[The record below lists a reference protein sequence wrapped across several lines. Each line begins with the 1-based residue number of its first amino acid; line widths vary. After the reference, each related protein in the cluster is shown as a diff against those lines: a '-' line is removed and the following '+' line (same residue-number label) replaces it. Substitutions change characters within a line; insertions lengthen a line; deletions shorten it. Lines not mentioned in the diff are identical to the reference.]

1 MKSAP
6 IRLTKYESGVLL
18 NYIDNRIFDITM
30 QIDCAYEAKISQEE
44 VESLHLDEMML
55 TALKLKLKNCYEK
68 CSYQMPYT
76 RKKGEK

>member
-18 NYIDNRIFDITM
+18 SYIENKIEDIRVEILTAPEM
-30 QIDCAYEAKISQEE
+30 KTSNEE
-44 VESLHLDEMML
+44 LESLHLDEMMYENL
-55 TALKLKLKNCYEK
+55 RIKLKTCYDK

-76 RKKGEK
+76 RKKGE